1 MMESAKQIIETLKT
15 RGETITCA
23 ESITGGALTS
33 AIVSVPGASHV
44 LKGSIIAYAPEI
56 KVQELQIA
64 PELIRDSG
72 VVSED
77 VAIAM
82 AAGARKKFAADWALG
97 LTGVAG
103 PGPSHEVP
111 AGTVWLAV
119 LGPNHQETVKL
130 ALSGDRENVR
140 RGAVESALG
149 VLARILSSSSTSS

>member
-1 MMESAKQIIETLKT
+1 MESATQIVETLKV

-33 AIVSVPGASHV
+33 ALVSVPGASHV
-44 LKGSIIAYAPEI
+44 LKGSIIAYASEI
-56 KVQELQIA
+56 KIKELQIA
-64 PELIRDSG
+64 PELIDTSG
-72 VVSED
+72 VVSEE

-82 AAGARKKFAADWALG
+82 ANGARRKFATDWSLG
-97 LTGVAG
+97 VTGVAG
-103 PGPSHEVP
+103 PGPSHDVP

-149 VLARILSSSSTSS
+149 VLARILSSAAKSS